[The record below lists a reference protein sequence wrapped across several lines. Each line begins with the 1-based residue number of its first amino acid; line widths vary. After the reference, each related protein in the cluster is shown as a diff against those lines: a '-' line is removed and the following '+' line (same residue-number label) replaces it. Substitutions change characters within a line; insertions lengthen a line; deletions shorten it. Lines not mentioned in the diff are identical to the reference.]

1 MLKRVVLLAG
11 YLTIAAFSA
20 DAAPLGGPTCPAT
33 WTYGDRTL
41 KLRWASIWA
50 GWEPLAGIDGYTR
63 DGREWQESERSRK
76 HDEIFWKMQSFRKP
90 AFLRCI
96 YSNSKVMGEG
106 PDVIVPI
113 PDDSARC
120 HTAWRDAADTAYVDS
135 ISCSPGKAPVPP
147 ISVAEPIGIGTDLEG
162 MTLRQPR
169 DHLAKVVAARG
180 GIWKEAADG
189 RTAEATFP
197 GKGTR
202 YRIRFAIES
211 GLSREIAEIGPLPSE
226 RSDFIFAIQRRFGV
240 YKLKSWKG
248 SDDIQVEYGGGYE
261 NGQPLAPLEMRLVDT
276 AASESRRQGQ

>member
-20 DAAPLGGPTCPAT
+20 DAGPLGGPTCPAT

-50 GWEPLAGIDGYTR
+50 GWESLAPIEGHAR
-63 DGREWQESERSRK
+63 DGREWQEPERSRK
-76 HDEIFWKMQSFRKP
+76 RDEAFWTMKDFKKP

-180 GIWKEAADG
+180 GIWKEVADG

-202 YRIRFAIES
+202 YRIRFATETD
-211 GLSREIAEIGPLPSE
+211 LSREIAEIGPLPSD
-226 RSDFIFAIQRRFGV
+226 RHDFIFAIQRRFGA
-240 YKLKSWKG
+240 YELKPWKG
-248 SDDIQVEYGGGYE
+248 SDDIQVEHVEGYVS
-261 NGQPLAPLEMRLVDT
+261 GKPIAQQEMRLVDT